1 MIYLWYMDIC
11 MIWIWFI
18 IYYDLYLVGGIPA
31 PLKND
36 GVRQLGWWHSQLNGK
51 LQNSMVPNHQPVFI
65 SSGPVIFWCVFFF
78 RSSKYPI
85 VPESP
90 KKTVVHPHWW
100 KSHHLINS
108 LLPTAGARIPSYQYI
123 FGFVQGNSFM
133 KPLFLPAN
141 IAGWWLTYPSEKY
154 DSQLGWWHSKYME
167 KKTCSKP
174 PTRWVFMGFF

>member
-1 MIYLWYMDIC
+1 
-11 MIWIWFI
+11 
-18 IYYDLYLVGGIPA
+18 
-31 PLKND
+31 
-36 GVRQLGWWHSQLNGK
+36 
-51 LQNSMVPNHQPVFI
+51 MVPNHQPVFI

-174 PTRWVFMGFF
+174 PTSSGVYQNGFFGNQKMLPMLPTHFSGPCPAPTSGAEIPSAQPKWMGVSETRHGASHD